1 MFSNICLLF
10 HMKIALVIIK
20 LYKLCAVEFKTMSK
34 AYIFEIQHGLWGTKL
49 HLTILEVYMN
59 LVYPKTYSI
68 DLPFCRGLSHQSD
81 LGKWGQNF
89 T

>member
-1 MFSNICLLF
+1 MCRGI
-10 HMKIALVIIK
+10 
-20 LYKLCAVEFKTMSK
+20 
-34 AYIFEIQHGLWGTKL
+34 GLWGTKL

-81 LGKWGQNF
+81 LGKWVQTSSDSSESELYASGIPKNLLFGVRIAQIGSRIVNL
-89 T
+89 